1 MAEAVAITSDAQ
13 AQPFI
18 LKRFDPAFSAEVAS
32 WVRGPAELKW
42 VAPSC
47 VPPITSSMVRNWV
60 KVNGRALIL
69 SRADARVPIGYGELN
84 PLCDNPGELWIGH
97 VVLNPSLRGRGLGER
112 FTRLLLAHAFDEM
125 AAERVSLVVFPEN
138 ARAVDCYHRAGL
150 RAVAEEF
157 HRFGSGPKRRLVRM
171 EAKPSARMESR

>member
-1 MAEAVAITSDAQ
+1 MAEAVATTSDAQ
-13 AQPFI
+13 AQPFV
-18 LKRFDPAFSAEVAS
+18 LKRFDPVFSAEVAS

-47 VPPITSSMVRNWV
+47 TPPITSSMVRNWV

-69 SRADARVPIGYGELN
+69 GSAGARLPIGYGELN
-84 PLCDNPGELWIGH
+84 PLRNNPGELWIGH
-97 VVLNPSLRGRGLGER
+97 VVLNPSVRGRGLGEH
-112 FTRLLLAHAFDEM
+112 FTRLLLAYAFDEM

-138 ARAVDCYHRAGL
+138 ARAVDCYRRAGL
-150 RAVAEEF
+150 RPVAEEF

-171 EAKPSARMESR
+171 EAQPSARMISQ